1 MAGVSAAAAAA
12 AWWASDSAPYP
23 YAQHWILDL
32 PLPFLTQ
39 ERLNGL
45 LRPQPGL
52 RVLEIGPGTG
62 LQALEVAPQ
71 LGPEGTLEIVDIQQQ
86 MLDHV
91 MRRAADRGIGNIV
104 PTLADARHLPYES
117 ASFDAA
123 YLVTALGEIPDFP
136 AALQELRR
144 VLKPTGRLVVGEF
157 FDRHQVRPAAL
168 AHHANAAGLH
178 VTRQIGTVVGLLRPA
193 GTMCVGRREPS
204 PAGSG
209 RYRGGTA
216 GDGCRPP
223 LIPRRVGPVEDDH
236 DRRRPVALP
245 LAHPCGHRPANQL
258 PAAVPRTD
266 GGTRCIRPWPIR
278 LPCGYSSSRLAPHS
292 SSGVNRSEIEL
303 MQYR

>member
-1 MAGVSAAAAAA
+1 MQRLSSRFGLPQSKAGAWALAGVSAAAAAA

-23 YAQHWILDL
+23 YAQRWILDL

-71 LGPEGTLEIVDIQQQ
+71 LGPDGALEIVDIQQE

-178 VTRQIGTVVGLLRPA
+178 VTRQIGTVMAYYALLEPCASAGGGQLQQVPA
-193 GTMCVGRREPS
+193 
-204 PAGSG
+204 A
-209 RYRGGTA
+209 A
-216 GDGCRPP
+216 
-223 LIPRRVGPVEDDH
+223 
-236 DRRRPVALP
+236 
-245 LAHPCGHRPANQL
+245 
-258 PAAVPRTD
+258 AAVPR
-266 GGTRCIRPWPIR
+266 
-278 LPCGYSSSRLAPHS
+278 
-292 SSGVNRSEIEL
+292 
-303 MQYR
+303 